1 LFLALHNLVLPQ
13 KRPSTTPNED
23 KKAPEGSTKY
33 PPVGEEEEKGII
45 QLVGEACN
53 FHKVGENYMTEGYVT
68 TPHTMD
74 LLRQHL
80 KATGGK
86 VRSKLPS
93 NGPVV
98 LCVCVCVCVGGG
110 VYIWLHN
117 QNLMECKSLEDFDR
131 VCVTLYSFN
140 VLCGM
145 CCILMLYQL
154 LQSGS

>member
-1 LFLALHNLVLPQ
+1 MHELVLPQ
-13 KRPSTTPNED
+13 KRPSTTPSED
-23 KKAPEGSTKY
+23 KKAPEGSAKA

-86 VRSKLPS
+86 VRSKLPT

-98 LCVCVCVCVGGG
+98 LCGVCLGGG
-110 VYIWLHN
+110 RGVY
-117 QNLMECKSLEDFDR
+117 
-131 VCVTLYSFN
+131 
-140 VLCGM
+140 VLVA
-145 CCILMLYQL
+145 
-154 LQSGS
+154 